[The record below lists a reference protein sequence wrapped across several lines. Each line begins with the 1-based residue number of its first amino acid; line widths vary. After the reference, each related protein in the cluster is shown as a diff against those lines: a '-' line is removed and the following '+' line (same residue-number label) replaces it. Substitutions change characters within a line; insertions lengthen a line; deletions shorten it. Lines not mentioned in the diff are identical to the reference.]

1 MNLTTPESGSL
12 LNCGLYTLQEASQF
26 SRLTPSRIRRWLKG
40 YSSRQGETV
49 RHSAPV
55 LRESLAAS
63 SEISELSFL
72 DLMEMRCVH
81 AFLDEGV
88 SWPVLRRSA
97 DRATARFGDHPFCR
111 HRFQTDGRRIF
122 ADIAAQSREAQ
133 LVDLFDSQAVFR
145 RILQPY
151 LYGLEFDGDRV
162 LRWWPLGDK
171 ASVVLDPGRCL
182 GKPIVSRESVPT
194 LVLAQAVR
202 VEGSI
207 QRVAELYEVGVK
219 SVRDAAR
226 FETGFAA

>member
-1 MNLTTPESGSL
+1 MNLTTHESGSL
-12 LNCGLYTLQEASQF
+12 LNCGFYTLQEAS
-26 SRLTPSRIRRWLKG
+26 RLTRLTSSRIRRWLKG
-40 YSSRQGETV
+40 YSYKRGATI

-63 SEISELSFL
+63 SEIAELNFL

-81 AFLDEGV
+81 AFLSEGV
-88 SWPVLRRSA
+88 TWPVLRRSV
-97 DRATARFGDHPFCR
+97 DRATAQFGDHPLCR

-122 ADIAAQSREAQ
+122 ADVAAKAHEAQ

-151 LYGLEFDGDRV
+151 LHGLEYDGDRI
-162 LRWWPLGDK
+162 LRWWPLGEK

-182 GKPIVSRESVPT
+182 GKPIVARESVPT

-202 VEGSI
+202 VEGTV

-219 SVRDAAR
+219 SVRDAMR
-226 FETGFAA
+226 FETEFAA